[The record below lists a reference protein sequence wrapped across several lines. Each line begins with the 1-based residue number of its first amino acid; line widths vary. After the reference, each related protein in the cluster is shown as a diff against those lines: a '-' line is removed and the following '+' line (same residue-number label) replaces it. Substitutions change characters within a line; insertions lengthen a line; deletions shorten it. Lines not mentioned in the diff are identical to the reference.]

1 MRRVLIIS
9 PHFPPVNAPDMQ
21 RVRMC
26 LGYFKQYGW
35 QPTVVCVDEHF
46 VNGFKDELLSATIPG
61 DIEVLKVSAYPE
73 KFTRKLGLG
82 SVSLR
87 SLVQFKNAGNQLLK
101 REKYDLVFFSTSL
114 HHVCVLGRY
123 WKKKF
128 GVPFI
133 IDMQDPWRNDFRIGK
148 TKQVSS
154 FKFWIAYNI
163 NKYMEAY
170 TMPYVDGIISV
181 SDAYIHTLKKR
192 YKDLIKIPAKT
203 ITFGAAQTDFDIV
216 ESKKITLEFINTTNN
231 KVNVVYIGA
240 ITPFFIPVI
249 RLFFES
255 LLDHHDRVDRYHFY
269 FLGTSYAKGSKVTMV
284 ADLAQELEIKEHVTE
299 IAERVPYFKA
309 LATLKAAD
317 ILFIPGSLD
326 KDYNASKVY
335 NNILARK
342 PIFSIFHKDSS
353 IIPVIEK
360 TGSGVVYSFE
370 HFNSPLKMKE
380 EIYNKWI
387 ELQQNLHSYAKGNTI
402 FDFSANKKTEEITS
416 FFNEVLQMSN
426 NVHV

>member
-1 MRRVLIIS
+1 M
-9 PHFPPVNAPDMQ
+9 
-21 RVRMC
+21 
-26 LGYFKQYGW
+26 
-35 QPTVVCVDEHF
+35 
-46 VNGFKDELLSATIPG
+46 
-61 DIEVLKVSAYPE
+61 
-73 KFTRKLGLG
+73 
-82 SVSLR
+82 
-87 SLVQFKNAGNQLLK
+87 
-101 REKYDLVFFSTSL
+101 
-114 HHVCVLGRY
+114 
-123 WKKKF
+123 
-128 GVPFI
+128 
-133 IDMQDPWRNDFRIGK
+133 
-148 TKQVSS
+148 
-154 FKFWIAYNI
+154 
-163 NKYMEAY
+163 
-170 TMPYVDGIISV
+170 
-181 SDAYIHTLKKR
+181 
-192 YKDLIKIPAKT
+192 
-203 ITFGAAQTDFDIV
+203 
-216 ESKKITLEFINTTNN
+216 
-231 KVNVVYIGA
+231 YIGA

-255 LLDHHDRVDRYHFY
+255 LLDHHDRIERYHFY
-269 FLGTSYAKGSKVTMV
+269 FLGTSYAKGSEVTMV

-299 IAERVPYFKA
+299 IAERLPYFKA

-416 FFNEVLQMSN
+416 FFNDVLQMSN
-426 NVHV
+426 NDHV